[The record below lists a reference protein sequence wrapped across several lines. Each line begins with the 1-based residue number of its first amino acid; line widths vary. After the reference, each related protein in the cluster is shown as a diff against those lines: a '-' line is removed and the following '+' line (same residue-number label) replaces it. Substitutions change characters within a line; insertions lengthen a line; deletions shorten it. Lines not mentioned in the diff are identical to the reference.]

1 MLLRPRMWQSCR
13 VDALRANG
21 PPVLLVS
28 CQILQSWTVRPP
40 VLSAFVRH
48 DLLLMFVG
56 TYKRAPPRW
65 DHPDTSD
72 MGTTWCSHRKVG
84 SKVCVIFVALSVV
97 VTVCDL

>member
-1 MLLRPRMWQSCR
+1 MLSRLRMWQSFR
-13 VDALRANG
+13 ADALRASG
-21 PPVLLVS
+21 PPIPLVS
-28 CQILQSWTVRPP
+28 CRILQSLTVHLP
-40 VLSAFVRH
+40 VLSVFVRH